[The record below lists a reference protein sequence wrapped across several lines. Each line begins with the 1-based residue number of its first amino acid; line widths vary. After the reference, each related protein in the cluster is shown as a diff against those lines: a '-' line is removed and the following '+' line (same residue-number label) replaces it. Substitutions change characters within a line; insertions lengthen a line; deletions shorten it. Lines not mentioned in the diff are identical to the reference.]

1 MAPAMGGLIPES
13 FIDELLGR
21 LDIVEVIER
30 HVPLKRAG
38 REYQACCPFHDEKT
52 PSFTVSPQKQ
62 FYHCFGCGAHGSVIG
77 FLMNYEGL
85 EFVDAVEDLARHAGL
100 TVPREA
106 SRKAQPAAGLYEVME
121 LAASFYQD
129 QLTRSQEAIDYLKKR
144 GLSGEIAK
152 EFGVGFVPGGWHNL
166 MEHFDRDGKRL
177 LGDKKKLSLLQRAGL
192 LSEGKS
198 GTYDKFRHRI
208 IFPIHDRR
216 GRVIGFGGRAL
227 DDDGPKYLNSPETE
241 LFHKGRELYG
251 LYLARKSQAKL
262 DQIIVV
268 EGYMDVVALAQF
280 GFRNCVAT
288 LGTATTGDQA
298 ELLFRAASEVV
309 FCFDGDKAGRKAA
322 WRALE
327 ATLSRLRE
335 GRQAKFLFLP
345 DGEDPDSMVR
355 SQGAGAFAALLD
367 AAQPLSEFFF
377 DHFTIAVN
385 MTSIDGR
392 AKLVELARPQ
402 LDLIPPGVFHD
413 MMFSHLESLAQHRLV
428 GSPNLSPGAIGKGPF
443 SRKPVQQRTP
453 MRLALAHLVQ
463 NPSLAAIA
471 GDMNRFSG
479 CDLPGIEIYRELI
492 DFCSKHPNMTTAQLL
507 EFWHEHPART
517 HLITLA
523 TWQFPGEEKLL
534 EQEFLD
540 AVTGVELQWTEL
552 QIAQTPK
559 IVDLGP
565 DEKAT
570 LLQLQQHR
578 QALIEVLQGEITQTG
593 VSG

>member
-1 MAPAMGGLIPES
+1 MGGLIPES
-13 FIDELLGR
+13 FIEELLGR

-106 SRKAQPAAGLYEVME
+106 SRKAQPSAGLYEVME
-121 LAASFYQD
+121 SAASFYQD
-129 QLTRSQEAIDYLKKR
+129 QLKNSPEAIDYLKKR
-144 GLSGEIAK
+144 GLSGDIAK
-152 EFGVGFVPGGWHNL
+152 EFGVGFAPGGWSNL
-166 MEHFDRDGKRL
+166 MERLGGDEKKR
-177 LGDKKKLSLLQRAGL
+177 SLLKRGGL

-198 GTYDKFRHRI
+198 GAYDKFRHRI
-208 IFPIHDRR
+208 MFPIHDRR

-268 EGYMDVVALAQF
+268 EGYMDVMALAQF
-280 GFRNCVAT
+280 DFRNCVAT
-288 LGTATTGDQA
+288 LGTATTDDQA
-298 ELLFRAASEVV
+298 ELLFRAASEVIY
-309 FCFDGDKAGRKAA
+309 CFDGDRAGKKAA

-327 ATLSRLRE
+327 ATLPRLRE

-345 DGEDPDSMVR
+345 DGEDPDTMVR
-355 SQGAGAFAALLD
+355 GQGVGAFTALLD

-377 DHFTIAVN
+377 DHFTAAVD
-385 MTSIDGR
+385 MASIDGR

-402 LDLIPPGVFHD
+402 VEKIPPGVFHD
-413 MMFSHLESLAQHRLV
+413 MMFSRLEVLAQHRLTWD
-428 GSPNLSPGAIGKGPF
+428 SQP
-443 SRKPVQQRTP
+443 
-453 MRLALAHLVQ
+453 
-463 NPSLAAIA
+463 
-471 GDMNRFSG
+471 
-479 CDLPGIEIYRELI
+479 
-492 DFCSKHPNMTTAQLL
+492 CS
-507 EFWHEHPART
+507 WR
-517 HLITLA
+517 
-523 TWQFPGEEKLL
+523 
-534 EQEFLD
+534 
-540 AVTGVELQWTEL
+540 
-552 QIAQTPK
+552 
-559 IVDLGP
+559 
-565 DEKAT
+565 
-570 LLQLQQHR
+570 
-578 QALIEVLQGEITQTG
+578 
-593 VSG
+593 

>member
-1 MAPAMGGLIPES
+1 MGGLIPES
-13 FIDELLGR
+13 FIEELLGR

-106 SRKAQPAAGLYEVME
+106 SSKPRPSDGLYEMME
-121 LAASFYQD
+121 SAASFYQD
-129 QLTRSQEAIDYLKKR
+129 QLKSSEEAIDYLKKR

-152 EFGVGFVPGGWHNL
+152 EFGVGFAPAGWDNL
-166 MEHFDRDGKRL
+166 IKRL
-177 LGDKKKLSLLQRAGL
+177 GGDEKKHSLLKRAGM

-198 GTYDKFRHRI
+198 GSYDKFRHRI
-208 IFPIHDRR
+208 MFPIHDRR

-251 LYLARKSQAKL
+251 LFLARKSQAKL

-268 EGYMDVVALAQF
+268 EGYMDVAALAQF
-280 GFRNCVAT
+280 GFHNCVAT

-309 FCFDGDKAGRKAA
+309 YCFDGDKAGKKAA

-345 DGEDPDSMVR
+345 DGEDPDTMVR
-355 SQGAGAFAALLD
+355 SNGAVAFEKMLD
-367 AAQPLSEFFF
+367 EAQPLSEFFF
-377 DHFTIAVN
+377 DHFVAAVD

-392 AKLVELARPQ
+392 AKLVEMARPQ
-402 LDLIPPGVFHD
+402 LDVIPPGVFHD
-413 MMFSHLESLAQHRLV
+413 MMFSRLEDLAQHRLLASSRRTPAGV
-428 GSPNLSPGAIGKGPF
+428 GDNPIGRRPA
-443 SRKPVQQRTP
+443 QQRTP

-463 NPSLAAIA
+463 NPSLAALA
-471 GDMNRFSG
+471 GSMARFSA
-479 CDLPGIEIYRELI
+479 CELAGIEIYRELV
-492 DFCSKHPNMTTAQLL
+492 DFCSKHPNMTTAQLM
-507 EFWHEHPART
+507 EFWREHPARS
-517 HLITLA
+517 HLATLA
-523 TWQFPGEEKLL
+523 AWQLPGEEKLL
-534 EQEFLD
+534 AQEFQD

-552 QIAQTPK
+552 QIAGTPK
-559 IVDLGP
+559 IVDMGT
-565 DEKAT
+565 DEKTA
-570 LLQLQQHR
+570 LLKLQQHR
-578 QALIEVLQGEITQTG
+578 QALIEALQGDKK
-593 VSG
+593 